1 MKSGGDS
8 SFYFSKEK
16 EESKFGNEET
26 KAIVQWFS

>member
-16 EESKFGNEET
+16 EESKFGNGRD
-26 KAIVQWFS
+26 KGHGSVA